1 MALGGHPWKVYLIQG
16 SEAYTRLSHSLALSF
31 LVGQFEL
38 TWNPWVLCF
47 MVWFFI
53 AGLVTKQ
60 LSHQVP
66 KKKTQRN
73 NFSRA
78 AMWLKTLAAWNC
90 PSFCGI
96 GRLFSA
102 KVSMKAMPQSSA
114 QSFHGRHIAKAPRK
128 HHILLMPWY
137 NFFNTS
143 TNSPKISC
151 PHVWPKFKCKR
162 RWSRS
167 SGSQLVATSSSFSSF
182 FGWGSATASSHFTES
197 SLASFFLRAVRPD
210 PEWLPVTRQWI

>member
-1 MALGGHPWKVYLIQG
+1 MESMSFVFCGLIFH
-16 SEAYTRLSHSLALSF
+16 R
-31 LVGQFEL
+31 QFGDKAVKS
-38 TWNPWVLCF
+38 PIV
-47 MVWFFI
+47 
-53 AGLVTKQ
+53 
-60 LSHQVP
+60 
-66 KKKTQRN
+66 KKYPQRN

-102 KVSMKAMPQSSA
+102 KVSMKAMPQSCA
-114 QSFHGRHIAKAPRK
+114 QSFHGRHVAKAPRK
-128 HHILLMPWY
+128 HHIYIYYWY
-137 NFFNTS
+137 PDTTS
-143 TNSPKISC
+143 LTHPRTLQKISC
-151 PHVWPKFKCKR
+151 PHVSPKFKCKR